1 MQKLIK
7 MLNVKPI
14 NSELEAE
21 LMRVDVGFVPK
32 EQECLLRNFE
42 MFSNKE
48 ITEKERNRIDAM
60 LLSNDPESV
69 TLGVKIVE
77 AKMNKNEKGSLER
90 T

>member
-1 MQKLIK
+1 MWKIK
-7 MLNVKPI
+7 KI
-14 NSELEAE
+14 ETELEAE
-21 LMRVDVGFVPK
+21 IMRVDVGFVPK

-42 MFSNKE
+42 MFSNKK

-77 AKMNKNEKGSLER
+77 AKMNKNETGSLER

>member
-1 MQKLIK
+1 MWEIK
-7 MLNVKPI
+7 KI
-14 NSELEAE
+14 ETELEAE
-21 LMRVDVGFVPK
+21 IMRVDVGFVPK

-42 MFSNKE
+42 MFSNKK
-48 ITEKERNRIDAM
+48 ITKKERNRIDAM

-77 AKMNKNEKGSLER
+77 AKMNKNETGSLER